1 MRAWI
6 DGEVGGKLFADVFHT
21 KCSLLDACRANV
33 LLRSKIDGRV
43 EGYSTVNAR
52 LCAVFQILKS
62 TTHSPEVL

>member
-1 MRAWI
+1 MREWI
-6 DGEVGGKLFADVFHT
+6 DCEVGGKLFSDVFYT
-21 KCSLLDACRANV
+21 KCSLPDARRANI
-33 LLRSKIDGRV
+33 LLRSTIDGRV